1 MALVN
6 LLDINLAFG
15 GPPVLEN
22 VNFQI
27 DPGERVCLVGRNG
40 AGKTTLMRVIAGEM
54 KPDTGVVSR
63 QPGARLARLTQ
74 EIPRDLAGAAHDIVA
89 AGLAEIAHEEFWER
103 ELRLEKLLER
113 MAINPRAG
121 FASLS
126 GGLKRRVLL
135 ARALASQPDLLLL
148 DEPTNHL
155 DLDSILWLENFLLAE
170 KIPLFFVT
178 HDRAFLRRLAT
189 RIVELDRGVITNWD
203 CPYDTY
209 LARRQ
214 ERLEAEER
222 QQAAFDKKLAQEEEY
237 ARRKPSAQ
245 RKRSGARLE
254 ALAAMRAER
263 LARRQR
269 EGNVALRL
277 ADATPTG
284 VKVIEAENV
293 SFAYPAEWH
302 GRPAHEGSSGTGD
315 SPVFRAC
322 ETAPRPET
330 WAGSPMPPNPTGES
344 PVPLEPDSGLGT
356 PDSGDNPQSP
366 AKTIIRD
373 FSTTITRGDKIGII
387 GPNGSGKTTLIKLL
401 LGQLAPTSGTIKHGT
416 NLEVVYFDQHR
427 AQIDDDKTV
436 ADNIANGN
444 TTVTIDG
451 RQRHVITYLQDFL
464 FTSQRARTPARVLS
478 GGERN
483 RLLLARLFT
492 KPANVLVLDEPTNDL
507 DAETL
512 DLLENLLVEYQGTL
526 LLVSHDRDFLDN
538 VVTSTMVFEGGVGNA
553 GGHVRE
559 YIGGYAD
566 YIKWRELP
574 APVKAERREQDAP
587 PALQGSKEAPAAVRT
602 RKLTNKETREL
613 ETLPAQIETLEA
625 EQTKLAAKLAAP
637 DFYKRDSASAPAV
650 RARLAEVETQLAAA
664 YARWE
669 ELETIR
675 AIT

>member
-1 MALVN
+1 MSLVN
-6 LLDINLAFG
+6 LLDIHLAFG
-15 GPPVLEN
+15 GPAILEN

-40 AGKTTLMRVIAGEM
+40 SGKTTLMRVIAGEM
-54 KPDTGVVSR
+54 QPDSGTVSR
-63 QPGARLARLTQ
+63 QPGARFARLTQ
-74 EIPRDLAGAAHDIVA
+74 ETPADLAGSARDIVS
-89 AGLAEIAHEEFWER
+89 AGLAGLAHEEFWER

-113 MAINPRAG
+113 MAINPRAR

-155 DLDSILWLENFLLAE
+155 DLESILWLENFLLGE

-189 RIVELDRGVITNWD
+189 RIVELDRSIITNWD

-214 ERLEAEER
+214 ERLEAWER
-222 QQAAFDKKLAQEEEY
+222 QMAAADKKLAQEEEW

-263 LARRQR
+263 LARRER
-269 EGNVALRL
+269 TGNVNMRL
-277 ADATPTG
+277 AEADRSG
-284 VKVIEAENV
+284 VKVIDAENV
-293 SFAYPAEWH
+293 SFTYLAA
-302 GRPAHEGSSGTGD
+302 GGLSDTDASS
-315 SPVFRAC
+315 
-322 ETAPRPET
+322 
-330 WAGSPMPPNPTGES
+330 AGSGGTDVPPADLNGTDVPPMSSEHAQNARATRP
-344 PVPLEPDSGLGT
+344 
-356 PDSGDNPQSP
+356 
-366 AKTIIRD
+366 IIRD
-373 FSTTITRGDKIGII
+373 LTTTITRGDKIGII
-387 GPNGSGKTTLIKLL
+387 GPNGSGKTTLVKLL

-416 NLEVVYFDQHR
+416 NLEIVYFDQFR

-436 ADNIANGN
+436 ADNIAGGN

-538 VVTSTMVFEGGVGNA
+538 VVTSTMVFENNGDGRVS
-553 GGHVRE
+553 E
-559 YIGGYAD
+559 YVGGYAD
-566 YIKWRELP
+566 WCAARSRAISDSKSHIAESKSQIAESRASESETPSPP
-574 APVKAERREQDAP
+574 APAK
-587 PALQGSKEAPAAVRT
+587 PARP

-613 ETLPAQIETLEA
+613 DALPAQIEALET
-625 EQTKLAAKLAAP
+625 EQAGLTAKLADP
-637 DFYKRDSASAPAV
+637 DFYKRDSAAAPEV
-650 RARLAEVETQLAAA
+650 RARLDACAAELAAA

-675 AIT
+675 AAV